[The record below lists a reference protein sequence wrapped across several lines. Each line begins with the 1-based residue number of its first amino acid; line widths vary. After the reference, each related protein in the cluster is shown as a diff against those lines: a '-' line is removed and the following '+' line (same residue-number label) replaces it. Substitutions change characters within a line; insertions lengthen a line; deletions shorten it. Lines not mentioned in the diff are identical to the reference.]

1 MLKQSSVSVAKN
13 RLKALV
19 TSDRVQCLPD
29 TLMKVS
35 AGNYTKRFQN
45 ISKLQKMNFGIRNR
59 ENTYIYQFF
68 RRRNLRLSRFRF
80 TKRYRLKDYN
90 CILVALVTALSIL
103 GIFVVGSA
111 KEIYQTKQIFGVV
124 AGLIIM
130 VVVSLIDYV
139 WIWISIG

>member
-1 MLKQSSVSVAKN
+1 M
-13 RLKALV
+13 
-19 TSDRVQCLPD
+19 
-29 TLMKVS
+29 
-35 AGNYTKRFQN
+35 
-45 ISKLQKMNFGIRNR
+45 
-59 ENTYIYQFF
+59 
-68 RRRNLRLSRFRF
+68 RLSRFRF

-130 VVVSLIDYV
+130 VLSLIHIFILLLGIIV
-139 WIWISIG
+139 M

>member
-1 MLKQSSVSVAKN
+1 M
-13 RLKALV
+13 
-19 TSDRVQCLPD
+19 
-29 TLMKVS
+29 
-35 AGNYTKRFQN
+35 
-45 ISKLQKMNFGIRNR
+45 
-59 ENTYIYQFF
+59 
-68 RRRNLRLSRFRF
+68 RLSRFRF

-130 VVVSLIDYV
+130 VIVLCLGFGFLLADLRICSSHPWACSGDRNRSQWCYQMDQS
-139 WIWISIG
+139 WIYNLSTVRACEDFVDSVFFAFSDEARGRSE